1 MKDWWEERSA
11 AEKVGAVIVIALLIA
26 GAIALFGFVTMKLW
40 NWLMPEIFGL
50 TTISYWQA
58 WGLMLLSWIL
68 FKNIGSGSDNSGR
81 KERKRKRHLRKY
93 MSDEKTG
100 EDKSGEPE
108 DSDSGDPA
116 SPAETQ

>member
-1 MKDWWEERSA
+1 MKGWWEERTIV
-11 AEKVGAVIVIALLIA
+11 EKVGLVIGIAILIVA
-26 GAIALFGFVTMKLW
+26 GIALFGFVTMKLW

-50 TTISYWQA
+50 KTITYWQA

-93 MSDEKTG
+93 MDESDSDACDTT
-100 EDKSGEPE
+100 SEPE
-108 DSDSGDPA
+108 SPDSEEPLAPSEA
-116 SPAETQ
+116 